1 MSSRRNRQQLIEA
14 LNAAMRE
21 VSGQGVL
28 YSQAVAERLAV
39 NSTDL
44 ECLDYI
50 LAGGA
55 ITAGALAEAT
65 GLTTGAIT
73 GVIDRLERRG
83 FARRERD
90 AGDRRKVLVRAL
102 PSVVEEIGP
111 LFAPMERAA
120 LGALS
125 AYRESDLELLLDFLA
140 RIRAAAAAAMAELQ
154 TLPPAKPKPR
164 GPREPHTAQQRSATP
179 AGRSPSPLAGE
190 GRGEESTPASQP
202 APIKAPRGRRREP
215 SP

>member
-1 MSSRRNRQQLIEA
+1 MSSSKGRQEVIEA

-28 YSQAVAERLAV
+28 YSQAVAERLGV

-50 LAGGA
+50 IAGDA
-55 ITAGALAEAT
+55 ITAGGLAEAT

-90 AGDRRKVLVRAL
+90 PDDRRKVLVRAQ
-102 PSVVEEIGP
+102 PSVAEEIGP

-125 AYRESDLELLLDFLA
+125 AYRESELELLLDFLT
-140 RIRAAAAAAMAELQ
+140 RIREAAALAMAELQ
-154 TLPPAKPKPR
+154 ALPATKPKPR
-164 GPREPHTAQQRSATP
+164 
-179 AGRSPSPLAGE
+179 AGRADKPS
-190 GRGEESTPASQP
+190 
-202 APIKAPRGRRREP
+202 
-215 SP
+215 